1 MHPDQPFWHALFPAD
16 ENAAAAGSVQMRL
29 LKKKGRPLL
38 LLPNDRHAAAATF
51 ALYPA
56 QTAKARLIRNGLR
69 RMAGLGFT
77 VGDRVELK
85 LSKSDGFVNYL
96 SGLVQA
102 SGDEAPTLGILAG
115 NPASPCQRFMILVF
129 NQQLEPVVVVKTGLH
144 PEARELVVHESK
156 FLGSLPANQAG
167 LPRLRG
173 TFQNNRLDAFAT
185 DFFAGDSPNANE
197 LGHVSEMLCAWITPN
212 ETTRLQEF
220 AEWQALERSAP
231 MDVRAIPGYEGI
243 RDQVVHRTLYHGDF
257 APWNIKVDAAGNWT
271 VLDWE
276 RGQARGI
283 PGWDWFHY
291 FLQHAILVEKLTDSE
306 LLKRAE
312 RILNTSEFQNYAR
325 ASQIEGI
332 ERGLMLAYLLHVVH
346 VIKPAEG
353 LEQTD
358 QLWRTMGK
366 QIK

>member
-1 MHPDQPFWHALFPAD
+1 VD
-16 ENAAAAGSVQMRL
+16 
-29 LKKKGRPLL
+29 
-38 LLPNDRHAAAATF
+38 
-51 ALYPA
+51 
-56 QTAKARLIRNGLR
+56 
-69 RMAGLGFT
+69 
-77 VGDRVELK
+77 LK
-85 LSKSDGFVNYL
+85 LSKSDGFVEYL
-96 SGLVQA
+96 TGLVQGSVA
-102 SGDEAPTLGILAG
+102 EAPTLGILAG
-115 NPASPCQRFMILVF
+115 NPASPCQRFMILLF
-129 NQQLEPVVVVKTGLH
+129 NQQLKPVAVVKTGLSR
-144 PEARELVVHESK
+144 EARELVVQESK
-156 FLGSLPANQAG
+156 FLGRVPANQPG

-185 DFFAGDSPNANE
+185 DFFAGDSPDANE
-197 LGHVSEMLCAWITPN
+197 LDHVSKLLSAWIIPH
-212 ETTRLQEF
+212 ETTRLREF
-220 AEWQALERSAP
+220 AEWDALERSVP
-231 MDVRAIPGYEGI
+231 MDVRAIGDYERI
-243 RDQVVHRTLYHGDF
+243 RDQVVRPALYHGDF

-291 FLQHAILVEKLTDSE
+291 FLQHAILVEKLTDGD

-312 RILNTSEFQNYAR
+312 SILTTVEFQNYAR

-332 ERGLMLAYLLHVVH
+332 EHSLMSAYLLQVVH